1 MPSDTVEKIIESAE
15 NQARSG
21 GYNGFSFRDIAKDI
35 GIKSSSIHY
44 HFPTKADLAAEL
56 TKRYTE
62 RFQHKL
68 IAIANE
74 NKTLHSKLLAY
85 ANEFYEAAKTENK
98 MCLCGLF
105 TAEIDI
111 LPDTVSDRLQDFF
124 KINEGWLVE
133 QLTQHNAPMHSSQ
146 TSQKVALQIIA
157 NMEGAILLAKAF
169 KSQNYFN
176 DAIDLSAYS
185 SL

>member
-1 MPSDTVEKIIESAE
+1 MPSDTVEKIIVSAE

-62 RFQHKL
+62 RFQRKL
-68 IAIANE
+68 NVIASAN
-74 NKTLHSKLLAY
+74 NTLHSKLLAY

-111 LPDTVSDRLQDFF
+111 LPDTVTDQLREFF
-124 KINEGWLVE
+124 KINQHWLIA
-133 QLTQHNAPMHSSQ
+133 QLTWHNAPMHGEQ
-146 TSQKVALQIIA
+146 TPQKVALKIIA

-176 DAIDLSAYS
+176 DAIDLSVYS